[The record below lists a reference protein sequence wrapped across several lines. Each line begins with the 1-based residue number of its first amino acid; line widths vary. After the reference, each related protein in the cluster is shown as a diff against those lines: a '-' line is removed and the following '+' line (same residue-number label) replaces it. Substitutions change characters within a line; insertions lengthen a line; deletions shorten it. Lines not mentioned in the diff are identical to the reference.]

1 MKIRKIEMEGFCTF
15 KDYQYV
21 DFTEYEADGLFLIA
35 GETGAGKSTIL
46 DAIVFALY
54 GSTPRWVDS
63 NALQSKQQIRS
74 DFCGPDDPSRVVLH
88 FEANNREIR
97 ITRTPAYEYVTASGT
112 LKDKDST
119 VLIEE
124 FQKSK
129 WVAVATKK
137 NEAGEFVK
145 SLIKL
150 TREEFLQVILLAQGR
165 FADFLKANSN
175 ERRDLLGKLFDIRRF
190 TQYINMLQDR
200 TKKLYGQ
207 KRDKEKSLETTL
219 QNLLTEY
226 KSESEP
232 MEGEESAW
240 VDSLISA
247 AEENLAKSQKSQ
259 KQAKKSH
266 EEALK
271 SLEIAK
277 NQQRLKEAKSKL
289 DELLKQEKE
298 IKNLAEQVAVAER
311 AARVKPLIEAVEKA
325 RDKAKDQLKKVEAA
339 RSGYKGK
346 SKDNQL
352 EKELNELTE
361 EIGKLSELL
370 VDETNL
376 IAAQKKLPEAENK
389 SEELKKSITST
400 KEDIQKLLS
409 EREVQAALTV
419 RPDDLEEKKDRLKK
433 QIEAVNSL
441 ANIKSKI
448 KDAEKSLNE
457 SEMNLQVAKKKHRDL
472 LDKFIKGYAA
482 KLAEELKDGEAC
494 SVCGSKNHPK
504 RAEWSGERIDDE
516 QVSAARDEEEKRE
529 HACTKAREDLAQ
541 IKQEA
546 SALDAF
552 KGDAGLD
559 VIQKQFDEV
568 IVEIEKSKIAT
579 SRVKEIDSQIG
590 KDGKLQKKLDDFEKK
605 SASALEEVSGLRAE
619 IDTLEKKLKKLAGDS
634 SSVSSK
640 KEALEEKRTEVKT
653 LVDAL
658 QLLDTANNSAEEAE
672 TNLKSALKDE
682 NFESEEI
689 AKASILDKASIQSSN
704 KKIKDYQE
712 EVARQ
717 QGIIDQKEL
726 QELPKK
732 IIDLEE
738 VSARVENL
746 SIEIEKCIKEE
757 AVYDQQIKALGNTKE
772 TIKELSASIK
782 ELDSEYYIVNR
793 LSNSFKG
800 EAPNVMH
807 ISLDTYF
814 VAAELESV
822 LEAANQTLRR
832 MTSNRYTLK
841 HTVKGLGKSDAAS
854 GLEIQVMDEHTGKA
868 RDPYSLSG
876 GETFLSSLALA
887 LGLAEVVTSRAG
899 GIELNTLFIDEGFGT
914 LSPEFLEMAMQTLD
928 SLKQGGRTI
937 GVISHVESMKERIG
951 AQVKVVRRAGSSSE
965 IKH

>member
-190 TQYINMLQDR
+190 TQYINILQDR

-226 KSESEP
+226 KSESAP

-271 SLEIAK
+271 SLEVAK
-277 NQQRLKEAKSKL
+277 NQQKLKEAKSKL

-325 RDKAKDQLKKVEAA
+325 RDKAKDQLKM
-339 RSGYKGK
+339 RPLDQSTKGK
-346 SKDNQL
+346 VK
-352 EKELNELTE
+352 
-361 EIGKLSELL
+361 
-370 VDETNL
+370 
-376 IAAQKKLPEAENK
+376 
-389 SEELKKSITST
+389 ITS
-400 KEDIQKLLS
+400 
-409 EREVQAALTV
+409 
-419 RPDDLEEKKDRLKK
+419 
-433 QIEAVNSL
+433 
-441 ANIKSKI
+441 
-448 KDAEKSLNE
+448 
-457 SEMNLQVAKKKHRDL
+457 
-472 LDKFIKGYAA
+472 
-482 KLAEELKDGEAC
+482 
-494 SVCGSKNHPK
+494 
-504 RAEWSGERIDDE
+504 
-516 QVSAARDEEEKRE
+516 
-529 HACTKAREDLAQ
+529 
-541 IKQEA
+541 
-546 SALDAF
+546 
-552 KGDAGLD
+552 
-559 VIQKQFDEV
+559 
-568 IVEIEKSKIAT
+568 
-579 SRVKEIDSQIG
+579 
-590 KDGKLQKKLDDFEKK
+590 
-605 SASALEEVSGLRAE
+605 
-619 IDTLEKKLKKLAGDS
+619 
-634 SSVSSK
+634 
-640 KEALEEKRTEVKT
+640 
-653 LVDAL
+653 
-658 QLLDTANNSAEEAE
+658 
-672 TNLKSALKDE
+672 
-682 NFESEEI
+682 
-689 AKASILDKASIQSSN
+689 
-704 KKIKDYQE
+704 
-712 EVARQ
+712 
-717 QGIIDQKEL
+717 
-726 QELPKK
+726 
-732 IIDLEE
+732 
-738 VSARVENL
+738 
-746 SIEIEKCIKEE
+746 
-757 AVYDQQIKALGNTKE
+757 
-772 TIKELSASIK
+772 
-782 ELDSEYYIVNR
+782 
-793 LSNSFKG
+793 
-800 EAPNVMH
+800 
-807 ISLDTYF
+807 
-814 VAAELESV
+814 
-822 LEAANQTLRR
+822 
-832 MTSNRYTLK
+832 
-841 HTVKGLGKSDAAS
+841 
-854 GLEIQVMDEHTGKA
+854 
-868 RDPYSLSG
+868 
-876 GETFLSSLALA
+876 
-887 LGLAEVVTSRAG
+887 
-899 GIELNTLFIDEGFGT
+899 
-914 LSPEFLEMAMQTLD
+914 
-928 SLKQGGRTI
+928 
-937 GVISHVESMKERIG
+937 
-951 AQVKVVRRAGSSSE
+951 
-965 IKH
+965 